1 MLLKDIFTE
10 RRELIAAMDKRREEF
25 DAALKTAQTRLA
37 ELRDAERLV
46 LLGLDY
52 ARIERGRKIVAVLG
66 KVSQPNSGFDG
77 NNGAT
82 RSKIVED
89 AKVEL
94 AGGGGK
100 LWEQY
105 LGAKNYDGFGDQRED
120 HRYGYGPRHGSIVFS
135 VGLSAEVRG
144 RGVAFL
150 RPEEVED
157 ALYLLAALPS
167 IEAALREERAA

>member
-1 MLLKDIFTE
+1 MTNSAPANRSSE
-10 RRELIAAMDKRREEF
+10 ELEIRAAVETWGRAKWPGSRVVHELVTGSCRIDMAFIQSDHIAGVEIKSSRD
-25 DAALKTAQTRLA
+25 RLA
-37 ELRDAERLV
+37 RL
-46 LLGLDY
+46 
-52 ARIERGRKIVAVLG
+52 
-66 KVSQPNSGFDG
+66 DG

-135 VGLSAEVRG
+135 VGLAPEVRA

-150 RPEEVED
+150 QSEEIED
-157 ALYLLAALPS
+157 ALYLLAALPT
-167 IEAALREERAA
+167 IEAALREECAA